1 MRSLPSETTLLS
13 ISATLRWMALL
24 LSGLLLNSRGLF
36 TPTLGLI
43 LFAGGAWNAFLT
55 YSLLQTKPFE
65 RLKLTALIVD
75 FVLSLMLFYVAGT
88 LLGPLAWAGL
98 LPVIGA
104 FPLFGLRGTMG
115 VAVGTMV
122 IFGLI
127 AVIDV
132 PVAEIP
138 VRLAF
143 PLFGVLAVGLALGNL
158 NQRVHSLAK
167 LGEPKKEIKLETV
180 EQSERDRIK
189 MLYEIT
195 ETINSSLV
203 FDQVLELALDLGT
216 KALIEPPETV
226 THAVGGILLFH
237 EGGLRVAAARGL
249 AATDLGRILPG
260 EKGALGDVLKTG
272 EAWVLG
278 HSTRDDE
285 FGLISGLQNTE
296 SLYCVPLRYGL
307 DLFGAMFFAHPKVN
321 FFNEEGRELIDL
333 LARQVMGALQNAQL
347 YEALNEE
354 KDRIANIQEQARY
367 QLARNLHDGPTQSV
381 AAIAMRVNLA
391 RRLLAKDP
399 VAAGEELYKLEEL
412 ARRTTK
418 EIRHMLFTL
427 HPQALENEGLVEAL
441 NDLIKHTEDAFDQQ
455 IQLEAEEDAVG
466 KMDLGRQGV
475 LFYIVAEA
483 LTNARKHSQAQNIA
497 VRVTKAELGITL
509 LEVEDDGVGF
519 SPQEADAKRAKDGAV
534 GLENM
539 RERVE
544 LINGILRIDSKKGAG
559 TKVAVWAPL
568 NEMAAQ
574 KLRQGK

>member
-1 MRSLPSETTLLS
+1 M
-13 ISATLRWMALL
+13 
-24 LSGLLLNSRGLF
+24 GLLLNSRGLF
-36 TPTLGLI
+36 TPTLGVI
-43 LFAGGAWNAFLT
+43 LFAAGLWNATLT
-55 YSLLQTKPFE
+55 YSLLQAMPFD
-65 RLKLTALIVD
+65 RLKLAALGVD
-75 FVLSLMLFYVAGT
+75 LVLGLILFYLAGT
-88 LLGPLAWAGL
+88 LLGPLAWAAL

-115 VAVGTMV
+115 VAIGMMV

-138 VRLAF
+138 VRLAL

-158 NQRVHSLAK
+158 NQRVHSLSKMGA
-167 LGEPKKEIKLETV
+167 PNKEIKLETV
-180 EQSERDRIK
+180 EHTERERIK
-189 MLYEIT
+189 ILFEIT

-203 FDQVLELALDLGT
+203 FDQVLEFALDLGT

-278 HSTRDDE
+278 HPTRDDE
-285 FGLISGLQNTE
+285 FGLIAGLQNTA
-296 SLYCVPLRYGL
+296 SLYCVPLRFGL
-307 DLFGAMFFAHPKVN
+307 DLFGALFFAHPKVN
-321 FFNEEGRELIDL
+321 FFTEERRELIDL

-354 KDRIANIQEQARY
+354 KERIANIQEQARY
-367 QLARNLHDGPTQSV
+367 QLARNLHDGPAQSV

-391 RRLLAKDP
+391 RRLLAKDT
-399 VAAGEELYKLEEL
+399 AAADEELYKLEEL

-418 EIRHMLFTL
+418 EIRHMLFSL
-427 HPQALENEGLVEAL
+427 RPHALEDEGLIEAL
-441 NDLIKHTEDAFDQQ
+441 TDLIKNTEDAFDQE
-455 IQLEAEEDAVG
+455 IEFEAQEDAVG
-466 KMDLGRQGV
+466 KMDPGRQGV
-475 LFYIVAEA
+475 LFYIAAEA
-483 LTNARKHSQAQNIA
+483 MANARKHSRAQNIT
-497 VRVTKAELGITL
+497 VRVTTPEVGITL
-509 LEVEDDGVGF
+509 LEVEDDGVGYT
-519 SPQEADAKRAKDGAV
+519 PQAAEANESGV
-534 GLENM
+534 GLGTM

-544 LINGILRIDSKKGAG
+544 LINGVMRIDSKQGVG
-559 TKVAVWAPL
+559 TKVSVWAPL
-568 NEMAAQ
+568 NELAAQ